1 MLKESVRFQKDPE
14 WGRGCAKARLGV
26 WTQEFVDIV
35 NSRVIKGNQA
45 KRVAISS
52 ETADTFVTPDNT
64 TRVAINRLFISTAA
78 KRLPEGEH
86 PVRVVANFH
95 GKLRGLN
102 RAEITMVMGLPDSSL
117 GRLAPYLDL
126 IIGMPIQVSQNVRAE
141 KMVANGTLDRL
152 EAIIYHPGTTFRL
165 VHD

>member
-1 MLKESVRFQKDPE
+1 LFVDVIMLKESVRFQKDPE

-95 GKLRGLN
+95 RKLRGLN
-102 RAEITMVMGLPDSSL
+102 RAEITMVMGLPDSSFR
-117 GRLAPYLDL
+117 RLARLNYRD
-126 IIGMPIQVSQNVRAE
+126 
-141 KMVANGTLDRL
+141 ANSSLPKCSCREDGSKRNTWSS
-152 EAIIYHPGTTFRL
+152 
-165 VHD
+165 

>member
-1 MLKESVRFQKDPE
+1 
-14 WGRGCAKARLGV
+14 
-26 WTQEFVDIV
+26 
-35 NSRVIKGNQA
+35 
-45 KRVAISS
+45 
-52 ETADTFVTPDNT
+52 
-64 TRVAINRLFISTAA
+64 
-78 KRLPEGEH
+78 
-86 PVRVVANFH
+86 
-95 GKLRGLN
+95 
-102 RAEITMVMGLPDSSL
+102 MVMGLPDSSL